1 MNDYV
6 ATVTSKGQVTIPKR
20 VRDALRIAGQD
31 RLLFVIEDDRL
42 IVIPLH
48 HAQLSELRGALPATR
63 PFPGHD
69 AIRAQI
75 QSARGLRHVD
85 EESA

>member
-6 ATVTSKGQVTIPKR
+6 ATVTAKGQVTIPKR
-20 VRDALRIAGQD
+20 VREALSIAEQD

-42 IVIPLH
+42 IVIPLR
-48 HAQLSELRGALPATR
+48 HARLGDLRGALPATR

-69 AIRAQI
+69 AIRAEI
-75 QSARGLRHVD
+75 RAAGGSGHDD
-85 EESA
+85 EERA